1 MNRLSFSIVSLAAL
15 GLFCAT
21 LTYWVIKLATPLPI
35 PANAASVPAPVSLG
49 AAAGLFGDDR
59 AQDTRLRLSGI
70 LSLGTGR
77 GAAAIISVDN
87 GAAQAIAVGNHVDN
101 DITLSEVRANSVVV
115 ERNGT
120 RSEVSLPAP
129 VVGPA
134 AGGGGTVYMH

>member
-21 LTYWVIKLATPLPI
+21 LTYWVIKLGTPLPA
-35 PANAASVPAPVSLG
+35 PVGAASAQAPVSLS

-59 AQDTRLRLSGI
+59 AQDTRLHLSGI
-70 LSLGTGR
+70 LSLGSGR

-87 GAAQAIAVGNHVDN
+87 GPAQAIAVGNHVVS
-101 DITLSEVRANSVVV
+101 DITLSEVRANSVIVDHD
-115 ERNGT
+115 GA
-120 RSEVSLPAP
+120 RSEVTLPAP

-134 AGGGGTVYMH
+134 GGGATIYMH